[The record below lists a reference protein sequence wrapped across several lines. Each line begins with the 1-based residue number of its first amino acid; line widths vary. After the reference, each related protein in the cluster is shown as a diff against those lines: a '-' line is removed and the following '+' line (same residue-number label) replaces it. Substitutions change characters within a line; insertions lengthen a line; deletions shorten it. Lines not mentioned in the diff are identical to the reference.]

1 MKVPNN
7 SLSAMREFFNT
18 ELSDIY
24 NRNELQIIWEALCES
39 FVPNIHPNEDKIS
52 ESEILKFLYGIKKL
66 KKGTPY
72 QYVSGFADFYNLKI
86 GVNEHTLIPR
96 PETEELVDWIL
107 KSERGENLNV
117 KDICTGSG
125 CIALALA
132 SKRKS
137 WKIKATDYYT
147 KTILKANMNA
157 IDLGID
163 ILIEQEDALSE
174 NLNEVELWDIIVSN
188 PPYITQNEKAEMH
201 ASVLNF
207 EPHVA
212 LFAEG
217 EDALIFYRKIAEN
230 ALRNLKSGGRLY
242 FELNQ
247 YYAKEIKEIVAN
259 IGFCDVEIKTDMSG
273 NSRMLKALK

>member
-7 SLSAMREFFNT
+7 SLSAMRVFFDK
-18 ELSDIY
+18 ELAEIY
-24 NRNELQIIWEALCES
+24 NRNELQIIWDSLCES
-39 FVPNIHPNEDKIS
+39 FVPNINPTDDKIS

-137 WKIKATDYYT
+137 WNIKGTDYYT
-147 KTILKANMNA
+147 KTLDKATQNK
-157 IDLGID
+157 IELGLD
-163 ILIEQEDALSE
+163 IQFELEDAL
-174 NLNEVELWDIIVSN
+174 NIVEGEINNWDIIVSN
-188 PPYITQNEKAEMH
+188 PPYITQEEKNEMH
-201 ASVLNF
+201 SNVLDF
-207 EPHVA
+207 EPHAA

-217 EDALIFYRKIAEN
+217 ENPLVFYRVIARN
-230 ALRNLKSGGRLY
+230 AFNNLKPGGRLY

-247 YYAKEIKEIVAN
+247 YLANEIKEIVAN
-259 IGFCDVEIKTDMSG
+259 TGFCDVEIKTDMSG